1 MVAGTHGKE
10 DEASANN
17 DQEGGNLKGF
27 KIKLNRSSQ
36 SHLRHSGHILDSRCP
51 FDVPTVDCGQKA
63 CKVSH
68 LKLMVLVDW
77 KVKANNKVKKRM

>member
-1 MVAGTHGKE
+1 MVAGTDGKE

-17 DQEGGNLKGF
+17 DQEGGNLKSL
-27 KIKLNRSSQ
+27 KIMLNRSSQ
-36 SHLRHSGHILDSRCP
+36 SHLRHSGHILDPRCP

-68 LKLMVLVDW
+68 LKLMVDG
-77 KVKANNKVKKRM
+77 